1 MRNKQHPCAI
11 ALQNIYKTVKRP
23 HPLGV
28 AASCRNKANV
38 STHLCFSP
46 ENGVCLRKAPA
57 CAFYRNPWAQSC
69 LLHDSARLARIPA
82 ANVDDR
88 RPALALFSYKDV
100 RDEMM
105 DPKQKRS
112 TDYFVAQKVGHLGDN
127 TTKVGIRETL
137 TLTLTLTPTLPL
149 TSLLASTL
157 ALPRSSAPNAE
168 VAGKP

>member
-1 MRNKQHPCAI
+1 M
-11 ALQNIYKTVKRP
+11 
-23 HPLGV
+23 
-28 AASCRNKANV
+28 
-38 STHLCFSP
+38 
-46 ENGVCLRKAPA
+46 RKAPA
-57 CAFYRNPWAQSC
+57 SAFYRNPWAQSC
-69 LLHDSARLARIPA
+69 ILYDSARLARIPA
-82 ANVDDR
+82 AYVDDR

-112 TDYFVAQKVGHLGDN
+112 TDYFVGQKVGHLGDN

-137 TLTLTLTPTLPL
+137 TPTLTPTLPP